1 MNGLLQYKHNMD
13 TNFLLQAIIYL
24 TAAVICVPIAKKL
37 GLSSILG
44 YLLAGIIIGPYVLGF
59 IGQEGQDIMHF
70 AEFGVVMMLFLI
82 GLELE
87 PNKFWKMR
95 KFILGMGAAQLIGT
109 TLILFIGCLFFMDWK
124 WETTLAISLALAL
137 SSTAIV
143 LQTLKEKGLS
153 NTSVGRS
160 SFAVLLFQDIA
171 VIPILAFLPLLST
184 VNLEATNDAPQSLI
198 TGYASWLQTVIVVG
212 IISTIYF
219 AGRFVFVP
227 LLHIIAKTRLQELFT
242 ASALLLVVGVSYLM
256 QLIGLSPALGA
267 FMAGVVLAN
276 SEFRHELEGD
286 IAPFK
291 GLLLGLFFL
300 GVGASINF
308 QLIIENPFFI
318 FVFGAIL
325 TLVKFVVLFV
335 ISRFHKNKIDQ
346 NLLFAFG
353 LSQAGEFGFVIMSFC
368 MQLNI
373 VPNILANQIMA
384 VIAMSMVATPFLLL
398 INERIIYPNTRIQE
412 KEIKKDND
420 YIDEDNPVIIAG
432 FGHFGST
439 VGRLLRANQIKSTIL
454 DYDSDRIDLLR
465 KMGYKVYYGD
475 ATRLELLKA
484 AGCENAKIF
493 IAAIDNPTV
502 NLQVI
507 ETLKKHFPNLKIL
520 TRARNRND
528 AYELID
534 HKVEH
539 IYRETLYSAVNM
551 GVDALV
557 ALGLR
562 KYTATR
568 QGQQFIK
575 YDEITTRKLAEKRH
589 DKMAYLITIKEEIE
603 LQEQLLKSD
612 IYSQVAATNHSWDSQ
627 HLKNNLADLSDSS
640 ELQD

>member
-1 MNGLLQYKHNMD
+1 MD

-44 YLLAGIIIGPYVLGF
+44 YLLAGIVIGPYVLGF

-87 PNKFWKMR
+87 PSKFWKMR
-95 KFILGMGAAQLIGT
+95 KFILGMGSAQLIGT
-109 TLILFIGCLFFMDWK
+109 TLILFLGCLSFMDWK

-184 VNLEATNDAPQSLI
+184 VNIETTNDAPQSLI
-198 TGYASWLQTVIVVG
+198 TGFSSWLQTIIVLG
-212 IISTIYF
+212 SISTIYF
-219 AGRFVFVP
+219 AGRFLFVP

-242 ASALLLVVGVSYLM
+242 ASALLLVVGVSYSM
-256 QLIGLSPALGA
+256 QLVGLSPALGA

-308 QLIIENPFFI
+308 QLILENPIFI
-318 FVFGAIL
+318 FAFGAIL
-325 TLVKFVVLFV
+325 TLVKFAVLFV
-335 ISRFHKNKIDQ
+335 ISRFNKKNIDQ

-398 INERIIYPNTRIQE
+398 INERLIYPNSRYKE
-412 KEIKKDND
+412 KTTETKKDND
-420 YIDEDNPVIIAG
+420 FIDEDNPVIIAG

-439 VGRLLRANQIKSTIL
+439 VGRLLKANKVKATIL

-465 KMGYKVYYGD
+465 KMGFKVYYGD

-557 ALGLR
+557 ELGHR
-562 KYTATR
+562 KYSATR

-589 DKMAYLITIKEEIE
+589 DKMAYMITIKEEIE

-612 IYSQVAATNHSWDSQ
+612 IYSQVGATNHSWDSE
-627 HLKNNLADLSDSS
+627 HIKKGLSESAD
-640 ELQD
+640 

>member
-1 MNGLLQYKHNMD
+1 MD

-24 TAAVICVPIAKKL
+24 AAAVVCVPIAKKI

-44 YLLAGIIIGPYVLGF
+44 YLFAGIVIGPFVLGF

-87 PNKFWKMR
+87 PSKFWKMR
-95 KFILGMGAAQLIGT
+95 KFILGMGSLQLIGT
-109 TLILFIGCLFFMDWK
+109 TLVLFIGCLFFMDWK

-143 LQTLKEKGLS
+143 LQTLKEKGLL

-184 VNLEATNDAPQSLI
+184 VNLDTTNEIQQSLI
-198 TGYASWLQTVIVVG
+198 SGYSGWLQTVIVIG
-212 IISTIYF
+212 IISVIYF
-219 AGRFVFVP
+219 AGRFLFVP

-242 ASALLLVVGVSYLM
+242 ASALLLVVGVSYVM

-291 GLLLGLFFL
+291 GLLLGLFFI

-308 QLIIENPFFI
+308 KLIMDNPLFI
-318 FVFGAIL
+318 FAFGAIL
-325 TLVKFVVLFV
+325 TLVKFLVLFAV
-335 ISRFHKNKIDQ
+335 SRFYKKNTDQ
-346 NLLFAFG
+346 NLLLAFS

-373 VPNILANQIMA
+373 IPNMLANQIMA

-398 INERIIYPNTRIQE
+398 INERFIYPNSRVKE
-412 KEIKKDND
+412 KETKKESDF
-420 YIDEDNPVIIAG
+420 IDEHNPVIIAG

-439 VGRLLRANQIKSTIL
+439 VGRLLRANNVKSTIL
-454 DYDSDRIDLLR
+454 DYDSDRIDVLR
-465 KMGYKVYYGD
+465 KMGFKVYYGD

-484 AGCENAKIF
+484 AGCENAKLF

-507 ETLKKHFPNLKIL
+507 ETLKKHFPHLKIL

-534 HKVEH
+534 HNVQH
-539 IYRETLYSAVNM
+539 IYRETLYSAVTM

-557 ALGLR
+557 ELGHR

-589 DKMAYLITIKEEIE
+589 DKMAYLVTIKEEIE
-603 LQEQLLKSD
+603 MQEQLLKND
-612 IYSQVAATNHSWDSQ
+612 ILSQVAATNHSWDSE
-627 HLKNNLADLSDSS
+627 HLKKDLL
-640 ELQD
+640 E

>member
-1 MNGLLQYKHNMD
+1 MD
-13 TNFLLQAIIYL
+13 SNFLLQAIIYL
-24 TAAVICVPIAKKL
+24 AAAVVCVPIAKKL
-37 GLSSILG
+37 GLSSIIG
-44 YLLAGIIIGPYVLGF
+44 YLIAGIVIGPYVLGF

-87 PNKFWKMR
+87 PSKFWKMR
-95 KFILGMGAAQLIGT
+95 KFILGLGSAQLTGT
-109 TLILFIGCLFFMDWK
+109 TLILFLGCLFFMDWK
-124 WETTLAISLALAL
+124 WETSLAISLALAL

-143 LQTLKEKGLS
+143 LQSLKEKGLS
-153 NTSVGRS
+153 NTTVGRS
-160 SFAVLLFQDIA
+160 SFAILLFQDIA
-171 VIPILAFLPLLST
+171 VIPILAVLPLLST
-184 VNLEATNDAPQSLI
+184 VNLDTTNDAPQSLI
-198 TGYASWLQTVIVVG
+198 NGFSGWMQTLIVIGG
-212 IISTIYF
+212 ISIVYF
-219 AGRFVFVP
+219 SGRFLFVP
-227 LLHIIAKTRLQELFT
+227 LLHVIAKTRLQELFT
-242 ASALLLVVGVSYLM
+242 ASALLLVVGVSYSM
-256 QLIGLSPALGA
+256 QLVGLSPALGA

-308 QLIIENPFFI
+308 NLIFENPLFI
-318 FVFGAIL
+318 FIFGAIL

-335 ISRFHKNKIDQ
+335 ISRFNKKNIDQ
-346 NLLFAFG
+346 NLLFAIG

-373 VPNILANQIMA
+373 IPNVLANQIMA

-398 INERIIYPNTRIQE
+398 INERIIYPFTKTKQKVNE
-412 KEIKKDND
+412 HKKEDD
-420 YIDEDNPVIIAG
+420 FIDEPNPVIIAG

-439 VGRLLRANQIKSTIL
+439 VGRLLKANNVKLTIL
-454 DYDSDRIDLLR
+454 DYDSERIDVLR
-465 KMGYKVYYGD
+465 KMGFKVYYGD

-484 AGCENAKIF
+484 AGCENAKLF
-493 IAAIDNPTV
+493 IAAIDNPTI

-534 HKVEH
+534 HKVEN

-557 ALGLR
+557 ELGHR

-568 QGQQFIK
+568 QGRQFIK
-575 YDEITTRKLAEKRH
+575 YDKITTRKLAEKRH
-589 DKMAYLITIKEEIE
+589 DKMAYMITIREEVE
-603 LQEQLLKSD
+603 LQEQVLKND
-612 IYSQVAATNHSWDSQ
+612 IYSQVAATSHSWDSQ
-627 HLKNNLADLSDSS
+627 HLKNNLSESSD
-640 ELQD
+640 

>member
-1 MNGLLQYKHNMD
+1 MD

-44 YLLAGIIIGPYVLGF
+44 YLLAGIIIGPFVLGF

-87 PNKFWKMR
+87 PSKFWKMR
-95 KFILGMGAAQLIGT
+95 KFILGMGSMQLIGT
-109 TLILFIGCLFFMDWK
+109 TIILFLGCLFFMDWK

-153 NTSVGRS
+153 NTSVGSS

-198 TGYASWLQTVIVVG
+198 TGYASWLQTVIVIG

-219 AGRFVFVP
+219 AGRFLFVP

-242 ASALLLVVGVSYLM
+242 ASALLLVVGVSYMM

-308 QLIIENPFFI
+308 QLIIDNPLFI

-325 TLVKFVVLFV
+325 TLVKFTVLFMT
-335 ISRFHKNKIDQ
+335 SRFYKKKLDQ

-373 VPNILANQIMA
+373 VPNVLANQIMA

-398 INERIIYPNTRIQE
+398 INERIIYPNTRTQE
-412 KEIKKDND
+412 KEVKKDND

-465 KMGYKVYYGD
+465 KMGFKVYYGD

-484 AGCENAKIF
+484 AGCENAKVF

-520 TRARNRND
+520 TSARNRND

-534 HKVEH
+534 HKVQH

-557 ALGLR
+557 ELGHR

-627 HLKNNLADLSDSS
+627 HLKNNLADLTDSS

>member
-1 MNGLLQYKHNMD
+1 MD

-24 TAAVICVPIAKKL
+24 SAAVICVPIAKKL

-44 YLLAGIIIGPYVLGF
+44 YLFAGIIIGPYVMGF

-87 PNKFWKMR
+87 PSKFWKMR
-95 KFILGMGAAQLIGT
+95 KFIIGMGSAQLVGT
-109 TLILFIGCLFFMDWK
+109 TLLLFFGCLYFMDWK
-124 WETTLAISLALAL
+124 WETTLAVSLALAL

-184 VNLEATNDAPQSLI
+184 VNLETTNEIQQSLI
-198 TGYASWLQTVIVVG
+198 TGFSSWLQTLIVIG
-212 IISTIYF
+212 SISTIYF
-219 AGRFVFVP
+219 AGRFLFVP

-256 QLIGLSPALGA
+256 HLVGLSPALGA

-308 QLIIENPFFI
+308 KLILDNPLFI

-325 TLVKFVVLFV
+325 TLVKFFVLFI
-335 ISRFHKNKIDQ
+335 ISRFHKKKIDQ

-353 LSQAGEFGFVIMSFC
+353 LSQAGEFGLVIMSFS

-373 VPNILANQIMA
+373 IPNILANQIMA
-384 VIAMSMVATPFLLL
+384 VIAMSMIATPFLLL
-398 INERIIYPNTRIQE
+398 INERLIYPNSKFQE
-412 KEIKKDND
+412 KETKKDSD

-439 VGRLLRANQIKSTIL
+439 VGRLLRANNVKSTIL
-454 DYDSDRIDLLR
+454 DYDSDRIDVLR
-465 KMGYKVYYGD
+465 KMGFKVYYGD

-484 AGCENAKIF
+484 AGCDTAKLF

-520 TRARNRND
+520 TRARNRID

-557 ALGLR
+557 ELGHR

-589 DKMAYLITIKEEIE
+589 DKMAYLITVKEEIE

-612 IYSQVAATNHSWDSQ
+612 IYSQVAATNHSWDSE
-627 HLKNNLADLSDSS
+627 HLKNNLADTT
-640 ELQD
+640 E

>member
-1 MNGLLQYKHNMD
+1 MPQYNNNMD

-24 TAAVICVPIAKKL
+24 SAAVICVPIAKKL

-44 YLLAGIIIGPYVLGF
+44 YLFAGIIIGPYVMGF

-87 PNKFWKMR
+87 PSKFWKMR
-95 KFILGMGAAQLIGT
+95 KFIIGMGSAQLVGT
-109 TLILFIGCLFFMDWK
+109 TLLLFFGCLYFMDWK
-124 WETTLAISLALAL
+124 WETTLAVSLALAL

-184 VNLEATNDAPQSLI
+184 VNLETTNEIQQSLI
-198 TGYASWLQTVIVVG
+198 TGFSSWLQTLIVIG
-212 IISTIYF
+212 SISTIYF
-219 AGRFVFVP
+219 AGRFLFVP

-256 QLIGLSPALGA
+256 QLVGLSPALGA

-308 QLIIENPFFI
+308 KLILDNPLFI

-325 TLVKFVVLFV
+325 TLVKFFVLFI
-335 ISRFHKNKIDQ
+335 ISRFHKKKIDQ

-353 LSQAGEFGFVIMSFC
+353 LSQAGEFGFVIMSFS

-373 VPNILANQIMA
+373 IPNILANQIMA
-384 VIAMSMVATPFLLL
+384 VIAMSMIATPFLLL
-398 INERIIYPNTRIQE
+398 INERLIYPNSKFQE
-412 KEIKKDND
+412 KETKKDSD

-439 VGRLLRANQIKSTIL
+439 VGRLLRANNVKSTIL
-454 DYDSDRIDLLR
+454 DYDSDRIDVLR
-465 KMGYKVYYGD
+465 KMGFKVYYGD

-484 AGCENAKIF
+484 AGCDTAKLF

-520 TRARNRND
+520 TRARNRID

-557 ALGLR
+557 ELGHR

-589 DKMAYLITIKEEIE
+589 DKMAYLITVKEEIE

-612 IYSQVAATNHSWDSQ
+612 IYSQVAATNHSWDSE
-627 HLKNNLADLSDSS
+627 HLKNNLADTT
-640 ELQD
+640 E

>member
-1 MNGLLQYKHNMD
+1 MD

-44 YLLAGIIIGPYVLGF
+44 YLLAGIIIGPFVLGF

-87 PNKFWKMR
+87 PSKFWKMR
-95 KFILGMGAAQLIGT
+95 KFILGMGSMQLIGT
-109 TLILFIGCLFFMDWK
+109 TIILFLGCLFFMNWR

-198 TGYASWLQTVIVVG
+198 TGYASWLQTVIVIG

-219 AGRFVFVP
+219 AGRFLFVP

-242 ASALLLVVGVSYLM
+242 ASALLLVVGVSYMM

-308 QLIIENPFFI
+308 QLIIDNPLFI
-318 FVFGAIL
+318 FAFGAIL
-325 TLVKFVVLFV
+325 TLVKFIVLFFT
-335 ISRFHKNKIDQ
+335 SRYYKKKLDQ

-373 VPNILANQIMA
+373 IPSILANQIMA

-465 KMGYKVYYGD
+465 KMGFKVYYGD

-484 AGCENAKIF
+484 AGCENAKVF

-557 ALGLR
+557 ELGLR

>member
-1 MNGLLQYKHNMD
+1 MD

-24 TAAVICVPIAKKL
+24 AAAVICVPIAKKL

-44 YLLAGIIIGPYVLGF
+44 YLFAGIFIGPFVLGF

-82 GLELE
+82 GLEIE
-87 PNKFWKMR
+87 PSKFWKMR
-95 KFILGMGAAQLIGT
+95 KFILGMGSLQLVGT
-109 TLILFIGCLFFMDWK
+109 TLVLFSGCLVFLDWNWK
-124 WETTLAISLALAL
+124 TTLTISLALAL

-153 NTSVGRS
+153 NTSLGRS

-171 VIPILAFLPLLST
+171 VIPILAFLPLL
-184 VNLEATNDAPQSLI
+184 ATANPAVANDLQQSLI
-198 TGYASWLQTVIVVG
+198 SGFPSWLQTLVVIG

-219 AGRFVFVP
+219 AGRFLFVP
-227 LLHIIAKTRLQELFT
+227 LLHIIARTRLQELFT

-256 QLIGLSPALGA
+256 QLVGLSPALGA

-291 GLLLGLFFL
+291 GLLLGLFFI

-308 QLIIENPFFI
+308 QLILNDPIFI
-318 FVFGAIL
+318 FTFGAIL
-325 TLVKFVVLFV
+325 TLVKFLVLLV
-335 ISRFHKNKIDQ
+335 TGKVYKKKIDQ

-368 MQLNI
+368 MQLSI
-373 VPNILANQIMA
+373 IPNILANQIMA
-384 VIAMSMVATPFLLL
+384 IIAMSMVATPFLML
-398 INERIIYPNTRIQE
+398 INERFIYPNTRPKD
-412 KEIKKDND
+412 KEAKIEND
-420 YIDEDNPVIIAG
+420 FIDEHNPVIIAG

-439 VGRLLRANQIKSTIL
+439 VGRLLRANKVKSTIL
-454 DYDSDRIDLLR
+454 DYDSDRIDVLR
-465 KMGYKVYYGD
+465 KMGFKVYYGD

-484 AGCENAKIF
+484 AGCENAKLF

-534 HKVEH
+534 HNVKH

-557 ALGLR
+557 ELGYR
-562 KYTATR
+562 KYSATR

-589 DKMAYLITIKEEIE
+589 DKMAYMLTVKEEIE

-612 IYSQVAATNHSWDSQ
+612 LLSQIEATNHSWDSE
-627 HLKNNLADLSDSS
+627 HLKKSLL
-640 ELQD
+640 E

>member
-1 MNGLLQYKHNMD
+1 MD

-24 TAAVICVPIAKKL
+24 TASVICVPIAKKL

-44 YLLAGIIIGPYVLGF
+44 YLLAGIIIGPFVLGF

-87 PNKFWKMR
+87 PSKFWKMR
-95 KFILGMGAAQLIGT
+95 KFILGMGSMQLIGT
-109 TLILFIGCLFFMDWK
+109 TIILFLGCLLFMDWK

-184 VNLEATNDAPQSLI
+184 VNLEATNDTPQSLI
-198 TGYASWLQTVIVVG
+198 TGYASWLQTVIVIG

-219 AGRFVFVP
+219 AGRFLFVP
-227 LLHIIAKTRLQELFT
+227 LLHIIARTRLQELFT
-242 ASALLLVVGVSYLM
+242 ASALLLVVGVSYMM

-308 QLIIENPFFI
+308 QLIIDNPLFI
-318 FVFGAIL
+318 FAFGAIL
-325 TLVKFVVLFV
+325 TLVKFIVLFFT
-335 ISRFHKNKIDQ
+335 SRYYKKKLDQ

-373 VPNILANQIMA
+373 IPSILANQIMA

-420 YIDEDNPVIIAG
+420 YINEDNPVIIAG

-465 KMGYKVYYGD
+465 KMGFKVYYGD

-484 AGCENAKIF
+484 AGCENAKVF

-557 ALGLR
+557 ELGLR

-640 ELQD
+640 EMQD